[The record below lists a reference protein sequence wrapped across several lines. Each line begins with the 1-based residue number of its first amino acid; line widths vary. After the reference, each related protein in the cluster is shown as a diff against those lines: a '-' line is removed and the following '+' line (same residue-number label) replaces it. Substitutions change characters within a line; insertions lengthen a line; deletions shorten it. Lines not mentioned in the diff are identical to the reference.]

1 MNGKGLDFKHKEVI
15 NIKDGR
21 RLRICARCYSRL
33 RKWGNNIYNG
43 YKKEDRY
50 SRFEFERV
58 RSKKDYVTKKN
69 QILIIALAY
78 INKIYNPKKENI
90 ITKNDYYIQD
100 NGTNLNEIV
109 NNTIRNNDNDKKISI
124 DDSKLNIFYFYVG
137 QADCTLIMNNNET
150 MLIDAGDDTDGEL
163 IVQFLKDIKMDK
175 IDYLIATHPDNDHI
189 GGMADIIRSFEIVNL
204 YIPNRVGN
212 NKAYENLTNA
222 LKSKNESAILQSV
235 NVGIL
240 EIFGD
245 ANWTIKWV
253 DNTEEYSD
261 NNSSIVVQLN
271 YKEQKY
277 LFTGDIE
284 TQVES
289 KILKDLEQIDVLKV
303 AHHAS
308 NSSTSN
314 SFLEKVKPKIAIISS
329 GSGNKGSKWPNEKC
343 LKRLLKFIQK
353 ENIYITERD
362 GTIWLISDGTQSII
376 NKMNNINLDGAKSKI
391 EPNLLTIEYL
401 ESINLSMLSFLIY
414 K

>member
-1 MNGKGLDFKHKEVI
+1 
-15 NIKDGR
+15 
-21 RLRICARCYSRL
+21 
-33 RKWGNNIYNG
+33 
-43 YKKEDRY
+43 
-50 SRFEFERV
+50 
-58 RSKKDYVTKKN
+58 
-69 QILIIALAY
+69 
-78 INKIYNPKKENI
+78 
-90 ITKNDYYIQD
+90 
-100 NGTNLNEIV
+100 
-109 NNTIRNNDNDKKISI
+109 
-124 DDSKLNIFYFYVG
+124 
-137 QADCTLIMNNNET
+137 
-150 MLIDAGDDTDGEL
+150 ML
-163 IVQFLKDIKMDK
+163 
-175 IDYLIATHPDNDHI
+175 
-189 GGMADIIRSFEIVNL
+189 
-204 YIPNRVGN
+204 
-212 NKAYENLTNA
+212 
-222 LKSKNESAILQSV
+222 
-235 NVGIL
+235 GIL

>member
-1 MNGKGLDFKHKEVI
+1 MEEDYGYVQDVTADLESGVI
-15 NIKDGR
+15 TSIMVARK
-21 RLRICARCYSRL
+21 RI
-33 RKWGNNIYNG
+33 
-43 YKKEDRY
+43 
-50 SRFEFERV
+50 
-58 RSKKDYVTKKN
+58 
-69 QILIIALAY
+69 
-78 INKIYNPKKENI
+78 
-90 ITKNDYYIQD
+90 
-100 NGTNLNEIV
+100 
-109 NNTIRNNDNDKKISI
+109 
-124 DDSKLNIFYFYVG
+124 
-137 QADCTLIMNNNET
+137 
-150 MLIDAGDDTDGEL
+150 
-163 IVQFLKDIKMDK
+163 DI
-175 IDYLIATHPDNDHI
+175 
-189 GGMADIIRSFEIVNL
+189 
-204 YIPNRVGN
+204 
-212 NKAYENLTNA
+212 
-222 LKSKNESAILQSV
+222 
-235 NVGIL
+235 
-240 EIFGD
+240 
-245 ANWTIKWV
+245 WV

-362 GTIWLISDGTQSII
+362 GTIWLTSDGTQSII

-401 ESINLSMLSFLIY
+401 ESINLSMLSFLLY
-414 K
+414 RKNLL